1 MSNVVFLVFRLI
13 VIRLICGDMNLSG
26 GKLMKELHQF
36 VKKTFSEVCNV
47 DSEEITSTTNLF
59 ADLGIE
65 SVDFLDVCYLI
76 DEKYNI
82 RIPIGEWMGRVNE
95 GDDSAADLFV
105 LDGFVKAVKSLV
117 EAESEAEAG

>member
-1 MSNVVFLVFRLI
+1 
-13 VIRLICGDMNLSG
+13 
-26 GKLMKELHQF
+26 MKELYQF
-36 VKKTFSEVCNV
+36 VKTTFSEVCNV
-47 DSEEITSTTNLF
+47 DGDEITPATNLF

-95 GDDSAADLFV
+95 GDEAASDLFV
-105 LDGFVKAVKSLV
+105 LDGFVKAVSNLIED
-117 EAESEAEAG
+117 EAKAEA

>member
-1 MSNVVFLVFRLI
+1 
-13 VIRLICGDMNLSG
+13 
-26 GKLMKELHQF
+26 MKELHQF

-95 GDDSAADLFV
+95 GDESAADLFV
-105 LDGFVKAVKSLV
+105 LDGFVKAVLSLV
-117 EAESEAEAG
+117 EAEAKAEVE